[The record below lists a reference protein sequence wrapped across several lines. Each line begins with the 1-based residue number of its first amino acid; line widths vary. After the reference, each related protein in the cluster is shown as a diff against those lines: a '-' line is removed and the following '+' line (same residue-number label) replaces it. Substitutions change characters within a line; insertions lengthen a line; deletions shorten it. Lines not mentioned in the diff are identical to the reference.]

1 MDKILSECIKGAIKI
16 NEEIK
21 DNQKG
26 VRVVINPD
34 IKCVSF
40 SQTDEN
46 DNIIWDYDF
55 YFDGNPLYTTKDF
68 NIFDML
74 YKLLKICV
82 DYGIEGDKNGK

>member
-26 VRVVINPD
+26 VRVVMNPD
-34 IKCVSF
+34 IKFVSF

-55 YFDGNPLYTTKDF
+55 YFDGKPLYTNKDF
-68 NIFDML
+68 DISDML
-74 YKLLKICV
+74 CKILYIAIG
-82 DYGIEGDKNGK
+82 YGIGGY